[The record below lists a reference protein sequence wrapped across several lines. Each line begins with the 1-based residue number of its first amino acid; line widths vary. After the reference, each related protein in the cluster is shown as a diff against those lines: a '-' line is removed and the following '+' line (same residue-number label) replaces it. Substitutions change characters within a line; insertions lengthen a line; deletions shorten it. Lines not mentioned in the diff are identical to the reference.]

1 MTWRFS
7 QMLRAVED
15 IVLKQFSYVVIVSIS
30 FILVFFCLSSYYA
43 GVCSLFLFIFL
54 HYSIRIF

>member
-15 IVLKQFSYVVIVSIS
+15 IALKQFSYVVIVWAHIMLVCVACFYS
-30 FILVFFCLSSYYA
+30 FFYITA
-43 GVCSLFLFIFL
+43 
-54 HYSIRIF
+54 